1 MSAKAC
7 PATSRGPTRATGLM
21 RMDEKFRT
29 RLERA
34 IANGKE
40 HTPIHFSGQ
49 QLALLRE
56 LAAPLAPSQR
66 SAFLED
72 VARRLHNVELGDG
85 VVAQAAREAQAAIRK
100 AAPWLQA

>member
-1 MSAKAC
+1 
-7 PATSRGPTRATGLM
+7 M

-40 HTPIHFSGQ
+40 HTPIHFSDQ

-56 LAAPLAPSQR
+56 LATPLAPSQR
-66 SAFLED
+66 SAFLQE
-72 VARRLHNVELGDG
+72 VARRLHGVEPLGDG
-85 VVAQAAREAQAAIRK
+85 TVAQAAREAQAAIRK
-100 AAPWLQA
+100 ASPWLQA